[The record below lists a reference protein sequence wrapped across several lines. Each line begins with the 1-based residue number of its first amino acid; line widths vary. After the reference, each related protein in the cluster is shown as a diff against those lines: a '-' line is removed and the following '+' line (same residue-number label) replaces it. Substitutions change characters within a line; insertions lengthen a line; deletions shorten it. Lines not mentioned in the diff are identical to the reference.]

1 MRYLRLYEA
10 FESEKLSK
18 VVSYIGDKSSRD
30 QFISQLKSIS
40 EILDFPMSDLSDDF
54 IQYLRYQRAIN
65 LDVEK
70 GTDQI
75 LIKFWFTSDGKY
87 LCTTLTDGVERKENV
102 GEKKINP
109 NDYVVDEEV
118 SLDDQLNVGIVS
130 AVAFSNVKTV
140 TSPVSLANSDYNYMM
155 AGPVAVSGIGT
166 ITVSAGVTF
175 TIV

>member
-1 MRYLRLYEA
+1 MVQRNPLIYNDSTA
-10 FESEKLSK
+10 KL
-18 VVSYIGDKSSRD
+18 
-30 QFISQLKSIS
+30 
-40 EILDFPMSDLSDDF
+40 
-54 IQYLRYQRAIN
+54 
-65 LDVEK
+65 
-70 GTDQI
+70 
-75 LIKFWFTSDGKY
+75 
-87 LCTTLTDGVERKENV
+87 
-102 GEKKINP
+102 
-109 NDYVVDEEV
+109 EEV